1 MYVSRM
7 QDFTLK
13 QLRYIVTAAINGSIA
28 DAAEAQAI
36 SASSIREA
44 IAFAETKL
52 AAPLFR
58 RTPSRGVEPT
68 AEGRHFVAL
77 AEQFLAAHDV
87 FEHAALRIP
96 HEWQTEMRIGVVAT
110 AAAMIVPPL
119 LVDLAARVPQAR
131 FRVEE
136 MSSEEVAARVK
147 SGELLAGLAFND
159 AMTQDLAFVEIV
171 RAPIH
176 VGLNREHPLA
186 GAESVTLEQLREEP
200 YILLDFAGARAYYAG
215 LFEQSGFKPALRY
228 VVNSRELASELVA
241 AGLGYSLFNMPPSRQ
256 MRKAE
261 TMRRVRLDTG
271 YWCPS
276 FGLFYAQQYRTL
288 PMIRELAGAIRRL
301 RRQGV
306 LKGDIASFG

>member
-1 MYVSRM
+1 MYVSAM

-13 QLRYIVTAAINGSIA
+13 QLRYIVTTAINRSIA

-44 IAFAETKL
+44 IAFAEAKL

-58 RTPSRGVEPT
+58 RTPSRGVELT

-77 AEQFLAAHDV
+77 AEQFLATHDA

-110 AAAMIVPPL
+110 AAAMVIPAL
-119 LVDLAARVPQAR
+119 LVDIAARAPQAR
-131 FRVEE
+131 FRVDE
-136 MSSEEVAARVK
+136 MSSDEVAARVK

-176 VGLNREHPLA
+176 VGLHRDHPLA
-186 GAESVTLEQLREEP
+186 EAASIRLAQLRDEP

-215 LFEQSGFKPALRY
+215 LFEQSGFRPALRY

-241 AGLGYSLFNMPPSRQ
+241 EGLGYSLFNMPPSRR
-256 MRKAE
+256 MRAAE
-261 TMRRVRLDTG
+261 TMVRVPLDTG

-276 FGLFYAQQYRTL
+276 FGLFYARQYRDM
-288 PMIRELAGAIRRL
+288 PMIRELVGAIRRL
-301 RRQGV
+301 RH
-306 LKGDIASFG
+306 KGGIESDLAPFG